1 MEKLGTNTKD
11 VAMSFFNLYGKVE
24 EGEEQPSITVGSLD
38 IGAGT
43 TDLMISKYTYI
54 KGNVTTITP
63 EPKFYDSFYFAG
75 DDIVYALIKNAM
87 LLDEDSA
94 FRKELKDLSFAEY
107 RQNIKNFLVRTTM
120 DRQLLI
126 GYFARISIFSIPFR

>member
-1 MEKLGTNTKD
+1 
-11 VAMSFFNLYGKVE
+11 
-24 EGEEQPSITVGSLD
+24 
-38 IGAGT
+38 
-43 TDLMISKYTYI
+43 MISKYTYI